1 MKRALACG
9 LGLVFLGALSPA
21 FAGTVYVLVVDPK
34 GPNGSTHSTELW
46 VSNSGT
52 AQRPFAATFLA
63 AETDGTKRSGN
74 PTQIQ
79 VSVGQTYSLTN
90 AGIVG
95 KYGLLEVN
103 TSDKVSV
110 EARLTN
116 VSANGG
122 VTTYTS
128 VPVIS
133 SANLL
138 AAGTTAQLHGMD
150 RDAARGDLSNL
161 GVVNLAHQTAQC
173 EVKLFRANGTQIG
186 PTASISLQPLSLRHF
201 TDAILALGEQRAA
214 DARAQVTCN
223 QTFYAFSSLLTGST
237 GQLLFIAP
245 AQNGASTLTAPG
257 EPGNGNGNP
266 VTPGGSKVFTQ
277 TGLVHIP
284 TFGNEA
290 KEIKV
295 PIEQPMSVK
304 RMIIEVDFTP
314 GPWNPTNLSGN
325 HAIIWVHRGKY
336 RSGTIANTN
345 AFGPGRSVVK
355 NNQNVDLPAGE
366 VTAGEQKR
374 AFEQGKKYHLRY
386 VYDAQTNVIRVIV
399 SSGGVELNNFTM
411 QGTARGGAIAL
422 EPSGPEK
429 GLVVQFGHHRGQEGP
444 EIPSYGWRYENL
456 RIEMIQ

>member
-1 MKRALACG
+1 MKKALACG
-9 LGLVFLGALSPA
+9 LGLVFLTALSPA

-34 GPNGSTHSTELW
+34 GGNGSTHSTELW
-46 VSNSGT
+46 VSNSGV
-52 AQRPFAATFLA
+52 AQRPFAATFLT

-74 PTQIQ
+74 PTQIP
-79 VSVGQTYSLTN
+79 VAVGSTYVLSN

-103 TSDKVSV
+103 TSANVSI

-116 VSANGG
+116 VSANGS
-122 VTTYTS
+122 VTTYTP

-138 AAGTTAQLHGMD
+138 PAGETAQLHGLE
-150 RDAARGDLSNL
+150 RNASRGDLSNL
-161 GVVNLAHQTAQC
+161 GVVNLGQQTAQC

-201 TDAILALGEQRAA
+201 KDAVLALGEQRAS

-223 QTFYAFSSLLTGST
+223 QPFYAFTSLFTGST
-237 GQLLFIAP
+237 GQLVFTSP
-245 AQNGASTLTAPG
+245 AHNGASTLTAPG
-257 EPGNGNGNP
+257 DSGNGGTP
-266 VTPGGSKVFTQ
+266 STPGAKVFTQ
-277 TGLVHIP
+277 SGLVHIP
-284 TFGNEA
+284 ALGNEA
-290 KEIKV
+290 REIKV
-295 PIEQPMSVK
+295 PIEKPLSLK
-304 RMIIEVDFTP
+304 RMVIEVDFTP
-314 GPWNPTNLSGN
+314 GPWNPINLSGN

-355 NNQNVDLPAGE
+355 NNQNVDLPPGQ
-366 VTAGEQKR
+366 VTASEQKR
-374 AFEQGKKYHLRY
+374 AFERGTKYHLRY
-386 VYDAQTNVIRVIV
+386 VYDAQTNVIRVII

-411 QGTARGGAIAL
+411 QGTARNGVITL
-422 EPSGPEK
+422 EPSGPDK

>member
-1 MKRALACG
+1 MRRALACG

-63 AETDGTKRSGN
+63 AESDGTKRSGN

-116 VSANGG
+116 VSGNGS

-138 AAGTTAQLHGMD
+138 AAGVTAHLHGLE
-150 RDAARGDLSNL
+150 RDATRGDLSNL

-201 TDAILALGEQRAA
+201 TDAILALGETRAT

-223 QTFYAFSSLLTGST
+223 QTFYAFSSLYTGST
-237 GQLLFIAP
+237 GQLTFIAP
-245 AQNGASTLTAPG
+245 AQSGASTLTAPG
-257 EPGNGNGNP
+257 EPGGTP
-266 VTPGGSKVFTQ
+266 VTPGAKVFTLS
-277 TGLVHIP
+277 GLIHIP
-284 TFGNEA
+284 TVGNEA

-295 PIEQPMSVK
+295 PIEQALRVK
-304 RMIIEVDFTP
+304 KMIIEVDFTP

-336 RSGTIANTN
+336 RSGTICNTN

-355 NNQNVDLPAGE
+355 NNQNVDLPPGV

-374 AFEQGKKYHLRY
+374 AFEQGKKYRLRY
-386 VYDAQTNVIRVIV
+386 VYDAQTNVIRVTV

-411 QGTARGGAIAL
+411 QGTAKGGAINL

-444 EIPSYGWRYENL
+444 EIPSYNWRYENL

>member
-1 MKRALACG
+1 MKRALACV
-9 LGLVFLGALSPA
+9 LGLVFLGSLSPA

-34 GPNGSTHSTELW
+34 GAGGSTHSTELW
-46 VSNSGT
+46 ISNSGT

-90 AGIVG
+90 AGIIG
-95 KYGLLEVN
+95 KYGLLEIN
-103 TSDKVSV
+103 TSDKVAV

-116 VSANGG
+116 VSANGAI
-122 VTTYTS
+122 TTYTA

-133 SANLL
+133 SANVI
-138 AAGTTAQLHGMD
+138 AAGETAQLHGLE
-150 RDAARGDLSNL
+150 RDATRGDISNL
-161 GVVNLAHQTAQC
+161 GVVNLGKQAAQC

-201 TDAILALGEQRAA
+201 TDAIFALGEQRAS

-223 QTFYAFSSLLTGST
+223 QTFYAFTSLFTGST
-237 GQLLFIAP
+237 GQLVFTAP
-245 AQNGASTLTAPG
+245 AQGGASTLTAPG
-257 EPGNGNGNP
+257 DTGGTPS
-266 VTPGGSKVFTQ
+266 TPGAKVFKMD
-277 TGLVHIP
+277 GLVHIP
-284 TFGNEA
+284 TVGNEA

-295 PIEQPMSVK
+295 PIEQALRVK
-304 RMIIEVDFTP
+304 KMIIEVDFTP

-336 RSGTIANTN
+336 RSGTICNTN

-355 NNQNVDLPAGE
+355 NNQNVDLPPGV
-366 VTAGEQKR
+366 VTSAEQKR

-386 VYDAQTNVIRVIV
+386 IYDAQTNVIRVIV
-399 SSGGVELNNFTM
+399 TSGGVELNNFTM
-411 QGTARGGAIAL
+411 QGTAQGGAINL

-444 EIPSYGWRYENL
+444 EIPSYNWRYENL
-456 RIEMIQ
+456 KIEMIQ